1 MTEMVHLV
9 IIPFSCRWQS
19 DVSVLEV
26 TVNMKILA
34 TLLSEG
40 FPTFYLLRMSWRSAS
55 ACFFFLLTTPYMFF
69 EGMELLPQ
77 LDLDG
82 SGVSGSGVSGLGIY
96 FLDNTVSFCCIAAN
110 YASHCMES
118 VVSRHLKA
126 STYEWIQ
133 AQTQYRAVLR
143 FLQVLL

>member
-1 MTEMVHLV
+1 
-9 IIPFSCRWQS
+9 
-19 DVSVLEV
+19 
-26 TVNMKILA
+26 
-34 TLLSEG
+34 
-40 FPTFYLLRMSWRSAS
+40 
-55 ACFFFLLTTPYMFF
+55 MFF

-118 VVSRHLKA
+118 AVSRHLKA